1 MIQIISFF
9 ICSIIFIIY
18 LEIKKKKYK
27 KLANSPIFSI
37 IEREYNRWYS
47 KENRGSQINKKTT
60 SVFEI
65 DQAVNLL
72 KKKLV
77 QEGIN
82 RNQIQ
87 TYIEFLDKR
96 SMGKNGLFDIFVGI
110 LTFIGTN
117 TFLRGLITDPIKF
130 TTLSKN
136 FINDNLNE
144 KTIFWIFNI
153 TILVIYSFTL
163 IFVFYRIIYID
174 DLHKESQKL
183 FVLKRIDE
191 IWEFIEYTEK
201 INKEKAIKEFLKD
214 GDKVIFTHLETNE
227 SKILDKV
234 IGNTMNE
241 YSLFF
246 IYLCSYL
253 LRKLKLQALLEWLLG
268 IIFLILICFLSFAF
282 SVGSIHTYV
291 YFRFLLFSCSFV
303 FVFIYYIFYSSFI
316 DKYQN
321 HSDNKKEIYCFEHI
335 NEKNNVKLL
344 IEKRLGL
351 KRRAGLSL
359 IILISINLFFAY
371 YIKKYIIHSYSLCT
385 FYKEVDITLLLL
397 ILVSVV
403 VIFYSQRVVENTMNN
418 NKNVTLRVGD
428 ILCKFQK
435 SIKRR

>member
-1 MIQIISFF
+1 M
-9 ICSIIFIIY
+9 
-18 LEIKKKKYK
+18 
-27 KLANSPIFSI
+27 
-37 IEREYNRWYS
+37 
-47 KENRGSQINKKTT
+47 
-60 SVFEI
+60 
-65 DQAVNLL
+65 

>member
-1 MIQIISFF
+1 MIQMISVF

-87 TYIEFLDKR
+87 IYIEFLDKR
-96 SMGKNGLFDIFVGI
+96 SMGKTGLFDIFVGI

-117 TFLRGLITDPIKF
+117 TFLK
-130 TTLSKN
+130 
-136 FINDNLNE
+136 E
-144 KTIFWIFNI
+144 VI
-153 TILVIYSFTL
+153 TILTQFITLSDPFIANLKKDESIFEIFNLIIFSIYFLVVFFAFYRVIY
-163 IFVFYRIIYID
+163 FY
-174 DLHKESQKL
+174 DLHKESQKI
-183 FVLKRIDE
+183 FILKRIDE
-191 IWEFIEYTEK
+191 IWDFYEFSNE
-201 INKEKAIKEFLKD
+201 INKEEAIKEFMKREN
-214 GDKVIFTHLETNE
+214 KVIFTHLETNE

-246 IYLCSYL
+246 IYLCSSL
-253 LRKLKLQALLEWLLG
+253 FRRLKVKAILEWLVG
-268 IIFLILICFLSFAF
+268 IIFLSLICFLSFAC
-282 SVGSIHTYV
+282 SIGATHFNV
-291 YFRFLLFSCSFV
+291 YFQILLFFCSFV
-303 FVFIYYIFYSSFI
+303 FVFTYYIFYSSFI

-321 HSDNKKEIYCFEHI
+321 HSDNKKEIYCFDYAT
-335 NEKNNVKLL
+335 KKKNVKLL
-344 IEKRLGL
+344 IEQRTGL
-351 KRRAGLSL
+351 NMKVWASL
-359 IILISINLFFAY
+359 IILILINLLIAY
-371 YIKKYIIHSYSLCT
+371 CFKIYIFKSSCICT
-385 FYKEVDITLLLL
+385 FYKEVDIPLLLL
-397 ILVSVV
+397 ILLSILVV
-403 VIFYSQRVVENTMNN
+403 FYSQRVVEDTGNN
-418 NKNVTLRVGD
+418 NKYITLKV
-428 ILCKFQK
+428 
-435 SIKRR
+435 